1 MELPVPSW
9 RIYSYY
15 IDLTGIQDGR
25 IAESCL
31 EMGTKHKKLEI
42 KKFIMSQLSRLW
54 LCVFFHKK
62 INLFTHPSSSTIM
75 HTRKSR
81 YVAAV

>member
-15 IDLTGIQDGR
+15 IDPTGIQDGR

-42 KKFIMSQLSRLW
+42 MKFIISQLSRLW
-54 LCVFFHKK
+54 LCFF
-62 INLFTHPSSSTIM
+62 F
-75 HTRKSR
+75 
-81 YVAAV
+81 

>member
-15 IDLTGIQDGR
+15 IGPMGIQDGR

-31 EMGTKHKKLEI
+31 KMGTKHNKLDI
-42 KKFIMSQLSRLW
+42 MNFIMCQLSRLW
-54 LCVFFHKK
+54 
-62 INLFTHPSSSTIM
+62 I
-75 HTRKSR
+75 
-81 YVAAV
+81 